1 MKILIIPNY
10 KKEQTNEALKKA
22 IASINSCSAEYDIL
36 DLSSEVNVNSIS
48 DCYDIVLYI
57 GGDGTFI
64 KSASIAYHLDIPM
77 IGINTGEIGYLSKI
91 AFDEIEKSMLELCCG
106 NFEVVNEEVLCV
118 KYNENIISPI
128 INDVVFASTELVNN
142 FTVTR
147 DNLPILNTRA
157 SAVSF
162 CTAVGSTGL
171 NRSAGGAVILAG
183 TNAIGITPICPQCND
198 KNSII
203 CDASRPLVVES
214 IDKMNVVIDG
224 ENAFTIVGK
233 VSVLSASRSL
243 KVIK

>member
-36 DLSSEVNVNSIS
+36 DLGSEVNVNSIS

-91 AFDEIEKSMLELCCG
+91 SFDEIEKSVHEICIG

-128 INDVVFASTELVNN
+128 INDVVFASAELVNN

-147 DNLPILNTRA
+147 DNLTILNTRA

-198 KNSII
+198 KNSIV
-203 CDASRPLVVES
+203 CDMSHPLVVES

-224 ENAFTIVGK
+224 ENAFTLVGK
-233 VSVLSASRSL
+233 VIVLSASRSL

>member
-10 KKEQTNEALKKA
+10 KKERTNEALKKA
-22 IASINSCSAEYDIL
+22 ITSINSCNAEYDIL
-36 DLSSEVNVNSIS
+36 DLRGEVNVNSIF

-77 IGINTGEIGYLSKI
+77 IGINTGEVGYLSKI
-91 AFDEIEKSMLELCCG
+91 DFDEIEKRVIELCYK

-118 KYNENIISPI
+118 KYNENIISPV
-128 INDVVFASTELVNN
+128 INDVVFTSSELVNN

-147 DNLPILNTRA
+147 DNLTILNTRA

-183 TNAIGITPICPQCND
+183 TNAIGIMPICPQCND

-203 CDASRPLVVES
+203 CDISRPCTVES
-214 IDKMNVVIDG
+214 NSKMNVFIDG
-224 ENAFTIVGK
+224 ENAFAAVGK
-233 VSVLSASRSL
+233 VVVLSAARSL

>member
-1 MKILIIPNY
+1 MTMKILIIPNY

-22 IASINSCSAEYDIL
+22 ISSINSCNAEYDIL
-36 DLSSEVNVNSIS
+36 DLSNEVNVNALS
-48 DCYDIVLYI
+48 DCYNIVLYL

-91 AFDEIEKSMLELCCG
+91 AFDEIEKKVSELCLG
-106 NFEVVNEEVLCV
+106 NYEVVDEEVLCV
-118 KYNENIISPI
+118 KYNENIISPV
-128 INDVVFASTELVNN
+128 INDVVFTSSELVNN

-147 DNLPILNTRA
+147 DNLTILNTRA

-183 TNAIGITPICPQCND
+183 TKGIGITPICHSC
-198 KNSII
+198 I
-203 CDASRPLVVES
+203 VES
-214 IDKMNVVIDG
+214 NEKMNVVIDG
-224 ENAFTIVGK
+224 ENAFTAVGK
-233 VSVLSASRSL
+233 VSVFSASRSL